1 MEYMLFLLD
10 MAGTAAFA
18 LSGALTAIKKEM
30 DVLGV
35 IILGMV
41 TAVGGGIM
49 RDIILGNTPPQAF
62 VEPVFA
68 LAAAVVSALVFAF
81 LYFHFRGYR
90 QISGLWFQR
99 MIMAADTLGLGV
111 FTVAGVRAAFDHG
124 MGFNYFLPVFLGTIT
139 GVGGGLLR
147 DVMAGDRPYIFV
159 KHVYASASILGA
171 CVCVFVWKRFG
182 GNAAMP
188 IGAASVIVL
197 RALAIRF
204 RWNLPKVA

>member
-10 MAGTAAFA
+10 MAGTVAFA

-68 LAAAVVSALVFAF
+68 LAAAGVSALVFFF
-81 LYFHFRGYR
+81 LYFHFKGYR
-90 QISGLWFQR
+90 QISGPWFQR
-99 MIMAADTLGLGV
+99 LIMGWGLTISFRYSSEPLREWGEV
-111 FTVAGVRAAFDHG
+111 CCG
-124 MGFNYFLPVFLGTIT
+124 M
-139 GVGGGLLR
+139 
-147 DVMAGDRPYIFV
+147 
-159 KHVYASASILGA
+159 
-171 CVCVFVWKRFG
+171 
-182 GNAAMP
+182 
-188 IGAASVIVL
+188 
-197 RALAIRF
+197 
-204 RWNLPKVA
+204 

>member
-68 LAAAVVSALVFAF
+68 LSLI
-81 LYFHFRGYR
+81 H
-90 QISGLWFQR
+90 I
-99 MIMAADTLGLGV
+99 
-111 FTVAGVRAAFDHG
+111 
-124 MGFNYFLPVFLGTIT
+124 
-139 GVGGGLLR
+139 
-147 DVMAGDRPYIFV
+147 
-159 KHVYASASILGA
+159 
-171 CVCVFVWKRFG
+171 
-182 GNAAMP
+182 
-188 IGAASVIVL
+188 
-197 RALAIRF
+197 
-204 RWNLPKVA
+204 